1 MITGKTQIKEV
12 LYMDKG
18 IVQVICGDGVGK
30 TSMALGKGI
39 GAITKNKRVIMIQFL
54 KGALSPESSDCL
66 LYTSPSPRD

>member
-39 GAITKNKRVIMIQFL
+39 GAITKNKSIKPGVIRMAEAS
-54 KGALSPESSDCL
+54 G
-66 LYTSPSPRD
+66 T

>member
-39 GAITKNKRVIMIQFL
+39 GAITVL
-54 KGALSPESSDCL
+54 KGSIKPGVIRMAEASG
-66 LYTSPSPRD
+66 T